1 MSKFEIIKT
10 IVESHENHP
19 EKISGMFGKTIVDN
33 CIKELNAV
41 PDLKRVRIMNES
53 LSFLLEQIEI
63 CSDEIKTALNKKSEM
78 EETNDLGLPFFHPQQ
93 ELDEVQKTIDDFNS
107 QRAQYENQ
115 IKNLLNEI

>member
-10 IVESHENHP
+10 IVESHENYP
-19 EKISGMFGKTIVDN
+19 EKISGMFGKTIVEN

-41 PDLKRVRIMNES
+41 PDINRIRTMNDS

-63 CSDEIKTALNKKSEM
+63 CSDEIIKALNKKIEM
-78 EETNDLGLPFFHPQQ
+78 HDMNKLNLPFFHGQQ
-93 ELDEVQKTIDDFNS
+93 KLDAAQKTIDDFTS

-115 IKNLLNEI
+115 IKKLLNEI

>member
-41 PDLKRVRIMNES
+41 PDINRIRTMNDS

-63 CSDEIKTALNKKSEM
+63 CSDEIIKALNKKIEM
-78 EETNDLGLPFFHPQQ
+78 HDMNELDLPFFHGQH
-93 ELDEVQKTIDDFNS
+93 ELDDAQKTIDDFTS